1 MSLDAQKNGHK
12 YFPGELK
19 RHLIQQ
25 FFLRALI
32 SVFSTSYVHPD
43 EYFQS
48 LEVTNKL
55 FFDFETYI
63 PWEFRSENALRTII
77 SPILVSGVPY
87 FFGYFLNFIHNG
99 WYLLIAPKI
108 QLVVLSLSIDV
119 IGYRIHRKF
128 VNEAEESNLATKGD
142 ISGSSSGETLLRLFS
157 TSWSVLVFY
166 SRPFSNTLEAFC
178 LVYSLGV
185 YLLCDTGMMKRCLLG
200 FLFGFWR
207 IYAIYLHS
215 FFLTYWNFFID
226 GLLLHF
232 QSPKHPNRHGQRSRR

>member
-1 MSLDAQKNGHK
+1 MSLNAQKDGHK

-128 VNEAEESNLATKGD
+128 VNEAEE
-142 ISGSSSGETLLRLFS
+142 
-157 TSWSVLVFY
+157 
-166 SRPFSNTLEAFC
+166 
-178 LVYSLGV
+178 
-185 YLLCDTGMMKRCLLG
+185 
-200 FLFGFWR
+200 
-207 IYAIYLHS
+207 
-215 FFLTYWNFFID
+215 
-226 GLLLHF
+226 
-232 QSPKHPNRHGQRSRR
+232 Q